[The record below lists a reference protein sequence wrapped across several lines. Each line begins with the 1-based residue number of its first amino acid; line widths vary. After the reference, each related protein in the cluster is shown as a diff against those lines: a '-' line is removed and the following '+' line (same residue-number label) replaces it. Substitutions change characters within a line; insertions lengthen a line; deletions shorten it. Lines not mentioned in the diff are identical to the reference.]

1 VGLKLKMKS
10 HGKVKVS
17 VESTASKLMAG
28 KVDGVIVEG
37 EAWASPQQLTCRV
50 LRRVFSKS
58 TLIE

>member
-1 VGLKLKMKS
+1 MKA

-28 KVDGVIVEG
+28 KVDGVTVEG

-50 LRRVFSKS
+50 LRRLFSKV
-58 TLIE
+58 LLG

>member
-1 VGLKLKMKS
+1 MKS